1 LLYFVF
7 SIYRK
12 ERAKRTTVIAGA
24 KKTGDYAVLSHPDL
38 CVLALT
44 YSLHQREKAKAAAA
58 AAAAAAKSES
68 ANEARCVHES
78 VVPRC

>member
-7 SIYRK
+7 YVYRK

-44 YSLHQREKAKAAAA
+44 YSLHQREKTKAAAA
-58 AAAAAAKSES
+58 VAAAAKSES